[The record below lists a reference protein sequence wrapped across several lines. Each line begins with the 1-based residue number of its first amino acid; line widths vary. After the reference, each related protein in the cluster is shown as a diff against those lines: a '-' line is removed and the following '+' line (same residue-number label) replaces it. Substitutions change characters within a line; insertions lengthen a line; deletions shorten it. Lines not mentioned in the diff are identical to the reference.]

1 MATTETTSYL
11 KAKILFEGTITCLTG
26 LHIGGV
32 ESGID
37 VGGIDKYV
45 IRNPLNNSPYIPGS
59 SLKGKIRALIEY
71 AYASHDLL
79 KKASEGRIATVVQ
92 QESVKNLF
100 GMAII
105 GNNQDKTQAQEQ
117 GLQGKPSKVLFR
129 DAVMS
134 AAEIKRLEG
143 LFSNGLK
150 FTERKAE
157 NTLKRLTAA
166 ATPRQIERVPAGTVF
181 DFSMVVNVDEEN
193 LSTIIEQLEM
203 LETGY
208 KLLEMDGL
216 GGMVSRGYGQ
226 VRIEWM
232 TAPKPKKED
241 SNDTNKTSATT
252 KDDAK
257 PVPGISIHLIDK
269 GIASEAHTFSTFESL
284 LVRARELAKVG
295 WSKTNGS

>member
-1 MATTETTSYL
+1 MATSKTTSYL

-32 ESGID
+32 EAGID

-71 AYASHDLL
+71 AYATKEQLEE
-79 KKASEGRIATVVQ
+79 ASRGRIATVVKR
-92 QESVKNLF
+92 EEVLKLF

-105 GNNQDKTQAQEQ
+105 NNNQGGNQAANQN
-117 GLQGKPSKVLFR
+117 GTADPNQGKPSKVIFR

-134 AAEIKRLEG
+134 DAEIKRLDG

-181 DFSMVVNVDEEN
+181 DFSMVVNVDEDN
-193 LSTIIEQLEM
+193 LSEITRQLEM

-226 VRIEWM
+226 VKIDWM
-232 TAPKPKKED
+232 TSSKEEVA
-241 SNDTNKTSATT
+241 SGGNATPATSKADE
-252 KDDAK
+252 KIS
-257 PVPGISIHLIDK
+257 GISIHLVNDGK
-269 GIASEAHTFSTFESL
+269 LTKDTTFKDFEGL
-284 LVRARELAKVG
+284 LARAKELWG
-295 WSKTNGS
+295 